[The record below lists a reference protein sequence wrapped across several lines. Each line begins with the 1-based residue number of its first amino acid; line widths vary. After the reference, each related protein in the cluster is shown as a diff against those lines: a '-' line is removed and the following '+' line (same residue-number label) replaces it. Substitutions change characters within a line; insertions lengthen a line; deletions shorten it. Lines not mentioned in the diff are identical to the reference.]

1 MFKVGAGTKVGV
13 LSLSSTYY
21 SDSFQIEIIVNP
33 YFNKNR
39 IPYGEDD
46 FPLAP
51 DIEPAI
57 RYSPNE
63 EVEVG
68 LKLQTSL
75 TNSDISLYFFSGNDR
90 SPSLY
95 TGIISAES
103 STDLRMDLGYRKTT
117 MLGSDYVTFVGD
129 FTVRAEGA
137 IYNTK
142 TPSIKDTGLENN
154 YFEDQK
160 KKIGIDKYFSDLK
173 SGKPQIFGLY
183 WSKAQSEIRHSKE
196 METVKKWLNNL
207 WNYNYEGK
215 NVFDPNRELVYADR
229 VRRREPGDDTL
240 GLSPHCDAGSIERWT
255 DKAYQKIYNDIFSDN
270 FENFNPF
277 DAKYRDETIEF
288 ESPAVAHVFRTFQGW
303 TALTEQGPN
312 DGTLQL
318 IPIAKGMSYVL
329 TRALLDDVPENEL
342 CGSKAGKALSI
353 NEKYHSL
360 LLEGL
365 ISIPKMNPGDTIWW
379 HPDVVHAVEEKHQGK
394 NYSNVI
400 YVGATPY
407 CKKNID
413 YIKKQSK
420 KFIEGKSPPDFAP
433 EDYEV
438 NYKGRVTVNDLS
450 ELAKKQLGLVDW
462 N

>member
-1 MFKVGAGTKVGV
+1 MN
-13 LSLSSTYY
+13 L
-21 SDSFQIEIIVNP
+21 IEIQ
-33 YFNKNR
+33 NK
-39 IPYGEDD
+39 
-46 FPLAP
+46 
-51 DIEPAI
+51 
-57 RYSPNE
+57 
-63 EVEVG
+63 
-68 LKLQTSL
+68 
-75 TNSDISLYFFSGNDR
+75 
-90 SPSLY
+90 
-95 TGIISAES
+95 IISEKIKLRKKSKNFVNNFKKIEKYIQKEVAIIKES
-103 STDLRMDLGYRKTT
+103 KDSIIPEIEFED
-117 MLGSDYVTFVGD
+117 
-129 FTVRAEGA
+129 
-137 IYNTK
+137 I
-142 TPSIKDTGLENN
+142 SIKDQTIIKDKVFKRGCVIIRNVFDKKKVIELNEDLDKYVLENN

-270 FENFNPF
+270 FENFNPY
-277 DAKYRDETIEF
+277 DAKYRDETVEF

-318 IPIAKGMSYVL
+318 IPIVKGMSYVL

-365 ISIPKMNPGDTIWW
+365 ISIPKMKPGDTIWW